1 MPSEGRCCRDRE
13 RDRERER
20 ATGLPTANQHHYN
33 GENLLSRCICRHIA
47 KAHRGEAGECE
58 IQRGRVSFGRCQY
71 RNGGVLSLGE
81 QLQPTCEQD
90 LKILMANKKKKK
102 KKRKQ
107 ITLFSKSGIKPA
119 PVKVAVT
126 VHMCQGSPDKHANIF
141 LIRLLIKL

>member
-1 MPSEGRCCRDRE
+1 MLQRLRQRE
-13 RDRERER
+13 MEREWETR
-20 ATGLPTANQHHYN
+20 LPTANQHHYN
-33 GENLLSRCICRHIA
+33 GENLLGRCICRHIA

-90 LKILMANKKKKK
+90 FKILMAHKKKKK
-102 KKRKQ
+102 KKKQ
-107 ITLFSKSGIKPA
+107 ISLFSKSGIKPA
-119 PVKVAVT
+119 PVTVAVA
-126 VHMCQGSPDKHANIF
+126 VHMSPDKHANIS